1 MQIYW
6 GRKQISDCL
15 GLYMRLRTKCEQVQE
30 NFWGNENVL
39 QLDYG
44 DGYKTIDLPKPN
56 NFNGL
61 LWRLR

>member
-1 MQIYW
+1 
-6 GRKQISDCL
+6 
-15 GLYMRLRTKCEQVQE
+15 MRLRTKCEQVQE